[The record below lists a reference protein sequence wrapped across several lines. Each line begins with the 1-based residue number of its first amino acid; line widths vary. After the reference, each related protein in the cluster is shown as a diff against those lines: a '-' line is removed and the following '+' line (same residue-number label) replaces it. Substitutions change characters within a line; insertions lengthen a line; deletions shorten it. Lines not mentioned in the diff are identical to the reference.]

1 MKETFLFIA
10 MLLFSANILSAQTD
24 RVWTEKYKGEE
35 YTIREVKD
43 WYVITNK
50 KYSLAQGNITVDCS
64 SDGESIYDYRTR
76 RWDLQRK
83 ADKIAEK
90 VFHTNTLE
98 PIHGYALSVNCLF
111 DSQTKDFTGG
121 MEVYIK
127 KEIKEH
133 FSLQKVKLLEEK
145 LLQAGINTG
154 RTNLINP
161 DKKYFILS
169 GGNIISQLNGD
180 GIWRTWT
187 EKYNGEE
194 YTVEEIE
201 FYYIITN
208 KKFNLQKKS
217 ITSLTQ
223 REEEVL
229 AKNNEPISKIAND
242 VFHLDRID
250 SYGSRYYAYITCTFD
265 TQTKDYAGGVC
276 CRFCTVGYQ
285 RHTITIAMF
294 NLLEK
299 RLLESNLNA
308 GEVKLKD
315 SSKKYFTLNG
325 YDRTTQTIP

>member
-1 MKETFLFIA
+1 MKTIKSFFAVL
-10 MLLFSANILSAQTD
+10 LLFSANILSAQTG
-24 RVWTEKYKGEE
+24 RV
-35 YTIREVKD
+35 
-43 WYVITNK
+43 
-50 KYSLAQGNITVDCS
+50 
-64 SDGESIYDYRTR
+64 
-76 RWDLQRK
+76 
-83 ADKIAEK
+83 
-90 VFHTNTLE
+90 
-98 PIHGYALSVNCLF
+98 
-111 DSQTKDFTGG
+111 
-121 MEVYIK
+121 
-127 KEIKEH
+127 
-133 FSLQKVKLLEEK
+133 
-145 LLQAGINTG
+145 
-154 RTNLINP
+154 
-161 DKKYFILS
+161 
-169 GGNIISQLNGD
+169 
-180 GIWRTWT
+180 WT

-229 AKNNEPISKIAND
+229 GKNNEPISKIAND

-299 RLLESNLNA
+299 RLMESNLNA

>member
-24 RVWTEKYKGEE
+24 RVWTEKYNGEE

-90 VFHTNTLE
+90 VFHTDTLE
-98 PIHGYALSVNCLF
+98 LIHGYALSVNCLF

-154 RTNLINP
+154 RTNLIDP

-223 REEEVL
+223 REKEVL
-229 AKNNEPISKIAND
+229 GKNNEPISKIAND

-265 TQTKDYAGGVC
+265 TQTKNYAGGVC

-325 YDRTTQTIP
+325 YDRTTQTIH